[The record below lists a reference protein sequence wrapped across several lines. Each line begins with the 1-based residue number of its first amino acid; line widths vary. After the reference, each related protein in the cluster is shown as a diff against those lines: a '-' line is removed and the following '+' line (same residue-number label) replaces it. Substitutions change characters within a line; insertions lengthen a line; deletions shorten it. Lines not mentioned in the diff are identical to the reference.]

1 MDVQEL
7 LPESCKKKKKITTSS
22 KFEQLYCYDKKC
34 CVISKVTPQ
43 VPGYFENFPL
53 QFSYMHL

>member
-7 LPESCKKKKKITTSS
+7 LPESCRKSTISS
-22 KFEQLYCYDKKC
+22 KFEQLYFYDKKC

-43 VPGYFENFPL
+43 VPGYFEKIFPAIL
-53 QFSYMHL
+53 LHVFIT